1 MTQKQKIEKVRELL
15 GIPEELRIC
24 QHLANQLEAHDYEDM
39 FYLPDDVL
47 IPLLEKQVVK
57 QKQK

>member
-1 MTQKQKIEKVRELL
+1 MTQKQKIEQVRNLL

-24 QHLANQLEAHDYEDM
+24 QHLSNQLAAHDYEDM

-47 IPLLEKQVVK
+47 IPLLEKQV